1 MTKNRLFC
9 LLSALLILLNST
21 ACSTGTTDE
30 TLAAN
35 TTSSE
40 HIVETTQEESAPER
54 VAGPAQTDLEGYNFR
69 IITSVWYD
77 NNKIIY
83 PEELNGESVNDAVYN
98 ANLSLMD
105 DYNCVLTPIVMEN
118 EGVVTSSVSAS
129 VSASLDEYDMS
140 FNHDNRTVDNV
151 LKGDFL
157 NLRMSDVFNFD
168 APWWTKTADNF
179 TIGNGMY
186 FAANYA
192 TYSPMYFGF
201 VLTYNKDLAEDYHI
215 EIPYDDIFAGNW
227 YLDDMIAM
235 TTDVNRDLD
244 GDGKMTVGKDQYG
257 FMASALGLVNF
268 QVSMGITMLE
278 KDADNYLVFN
288 PDQER
293 LSVLFGKFEKLMEN
307 GINKDVDGQW
317 GYGTKYFAQGQAL
330 FCLPQI
336 LDIPAIMPE
345 SDVRFGTLPMPKLD
359 ELQKDYISGAFDVYW
374 GIPKTAYA
382 NLDTNATIIEVMG
395 HNCVYDVLPLAYES
409 ALQVRFADSP
419 IDAKAYEIIRDSMC
433 VDIGYTLN
441 ERCGGLNEAV
451 RALTRMEAGTMA
463 SAFQKNSKLLNKSL
477 SKIND
482 TFREM
487 NALEYGGETTAPA
500 E

>member
-1 MTKNRLFC
+1 
-9 LLSALLILLNST
+9 
-21 ACSTGTTDE
+21 
-30 TLAAN
+30 
-35 TTSSE
+35 
-40 HIVETTQEESAPER
+40 
-54 VAGPAQTDLEGYNFR
+54 
-69 IITSVWYD
+69 
-77 NNKIIY
+77 
-83 PEELNGESVNDAVYN
+83 
-98 ANLSLMD
+98 
-105 DYNCVLTPIVMEN
+105 
-118 EGVVTSSVSAS
+118 
-129 VSASLDEYDMS
+129 
-140 FNHDNRTVDNV
+140 
-151 LKGDFL
+151 
-157 NLRMSDVFNFD
+157 
-168 APWWTKTADNF
+168 
-179 TIGNGMY
+179 
-186 FAANYA
+186 
-192 TYSPMYFGF
+192 
-201 VLTYNKDLAEDYHI
+201 
-215 EIPYDDIFAGNW
+215 
-227 YLDDMIAM
+227 
-235 TTDVNRDLD
+235 
-244 GDGKMTVGKDQYG
+244 
-257 FMASALGLVNF
+257 
-268 QVSMGITMLE
+268 
-278 KDADNYLVFN
+278 
-288 PDQER
+288 
-293 LSVLFGKFEKLMEN
+293 
-307 GINKDVDGQW
+307 
-317 GYGTKYFAQGQAL
+317 
-330 FCLPQI
+330 
-336 LDIPAIMPE
+336 MPE